1 MNGDRIELSSS
12 TNCIYCTD
20 RITSSHIVNTSTKLG
35 EVARASED
43 PWVRSAGTMDDSV
56 DSYAP
61 ESPDVSGYH
70 VAPTN
75 RVSRRAYQTRQGR
88 RRSSL
93 ADTQDDD
100 PSDVQ
105 ADEEEDND
113 DYMSD
118 DKPSAGHSTGK
129 RRVTKPAKVSS
140 AAGLSP
146 SGVTIK
152 TKFPVARI
160 KRIMQADEDV
170 GKVSQVTPVAV
181 CTLPLVRNAPRPSP
195 S

>member
-1 MNGDRIELSSS
+1 
-12 TNCIYCTD
+12 
-20 RITSSHIVNTSTKLG
+20 
-35 EVARASED
+35 
-43 PWVRSAGTMDDSV
+43 MDDSV

-70 VAPTN
+70 VTPTN
-75 RVSRRAYQTRQGR
+75 RVSRRAATSTYQTRQGR

-93 ADTQDDD
+93 EDTQDDGL
-100 PSDVQ
+100 SDVQ

-113 DYMSD
+113 DDYMSD
-118 DKPSAGHSTGK
+118 DKPSAGRSNGK
-129 RRVTKPAKVSS
+129 RRATKKAKVSS
-140 AAGLSP
+140 AAGASP

-181 CTLPLVRNAPRPSP
+181 CTYPLVRNAPVAFLACAHSASLFP
-195 S
+195 